1 MSDGASTR
9 GLRDMLRLGWRVLRK
24 RVPKRDG
31 RRGGIRL
38 GLGFWVAT
46 AGRGDQVDVI
56 REIKDGL
63 PATGQLEQ
71 EHPIRCFPIH
81 HLPQQEPAS

>member
-9 GLRDMLRLGWRVLRK
+9 GLRDMLHLGCRVLRK

-38 GLGFWVAT
+38 GLGFWVVKA
-46 AGRGDQVDVI
+46 RREDQNDAIVK
-56 REIKDGL
+56 RKDIL
-63 PATGQLEQ
+63 PATEQLEQ
-71 EHPIRCFPIH
+71 EHPIRCYPIH
-81 HLPQQEPAS
+81 HQHQQEPVS